1 MVKGPLEMATFVG
14 SLLTTVTVT
23 GAAAGEGSVIAN
35 VTDWPSETEVFAGV
49 PMAPA
54 LATVTLAVA
63 STIFGRALAWIT
75 VEPKATPVTGTLT
88 VVAPTLKLTVAG
100 TVAVA
105 GVLELRLI
113 VTPPA
118 GAALESV
125 SVKFCVT
132 KPAMVAVLGVKLTVA
147 FT

>member
-1 MVKGPLEMATFVG
+1 
-14 SLLTTVTVT
+14 VT
-23 GAAAGEGSVIAN
+23 GEGAGEGSVIAN
-35 VTDWPSETEVFAGV
+35 VPDWPSDTLVFAGT

-54 LATVTLAVA
+54 LATVTVAVA
-63 STIFGRALAWIT
+63 SGILGKALAWIT
-75 VEPKATPVTGTLT
+75 VVPNARPVTGTFT
-88 VVAPTLKLTVAG
+88 VVAPVLKLTVAG

-105 GVLELRLI
+105 GVLELRLM

-125 SVKFCVT
+125 RVRFCVV